1 MDKQDNDTND
11 SGAKVLAVSNGSLY
25 KVTGDHDI
33 LRRPDKYGLTFKEAI
48 AYADKLKSFRYRNLL
63 IEEIENVEESD
74 GE

>member
-1 MDKQDNDTND
+1 MTTENENQAASDLSAST
-11 SGAKVLAVSNGSLY
+11 GSLY